1 MMRDPIEYFLSAE
14 ITLSDKLLEVLY
26 LIIGLICIYT
36 AIANLRDKGNQ
47 KRYGTFVFWCT
58 LGLMFVLGPWIPSL
72 YTGILM
78 CVMVAVPILHRV
90 SRGTQPDPS
99 EEEAEKNYHKIGM
112 KVFIPA
118 LSIGVFA
125 LAAALFTSISP
136 LVGMGVGVFAA
147 VIILMIYSR
156 DNKPKVF
163 LQDCR
168 RMMDIVGPLSMLP
181 TLLAALG
188 SVFTAAGVGDVI
200 AQMVSNV
207 IPSGNLVVGIIV
219 YAVGMAIFTMI
230 MGNAF
235 AAITV
240 MTVGIGA
247 PFVLSLGADP
257 VVVGSLALT
266 CGYCGTLCT
275 PMAAN
280 FNMVP
285 VAVLEMKDKNGVIKK
300 QVLIG
305 VIMLILQIIYMIVM
319 C

>member
-1 MMRDPIEYFLSAE
+1 MRDPIEYFMSAE
-14 ITLSDKLLEVLY
+14 VTLSDKLLEVLY
-26 LIIGLICIYT
+26 LVIGLLCIYT
-36 AIANLRDKGNQ
+36 AFVNLKDKKND
-47 KRYGTFVFWCT
+47 KNIGTFIFWLM
-58 LGLMFVLGPWIPSL
+58 LGLMFVLGPWIPPL

-78 CVMVAVPILHRV
+78 VIMVLGPIFKQV
-90 SRGTQPDPS
+90 KRGSEPEPTVEETQR
-99 EEEAEKNYHKIGM
+99 NYRKVGM
-112 KVFIPA
+112 KVFVPA
-118 LSIGVFA
+118 LCIGVFA
-125 LAAALFTSISP
+125 LGFALFTSISP
-136 LVGMGVGVFAA
+136 LVGMGVGVFVA
-147 VIILMIYSR
+147 VLILMGYSR
-156 DNKPKVF
+156 ENKPRIF
-163 LQDCR
+163 LHDCR
-168 RMMDIVGPLSMLP
+168 RMLDIVGPLSMLP

-188 SVFTAAGVGDVI
+188 SVFTSAGVGDVI
-200 AQMVSNV
+200 AQLVSNI
-207 IPSGNLVVGIIV
+207 IPSGNIVVGIIV

-285 VAVLEMKDKNGVIKK
+285 VAVLEMKDSNGVIKK

-305 VIMLILQIIYMIVM
+305 VIMLVLQIIYMIVM

>member
-1 MMRDPIEYFLSAE
+1 MRDPIEYFMSAE
-14 ITLSDKLLEVLY
+14 VTLSDKLLEVLY
-26 LIIGLICIYT
+26 LVIGLLCIYT
-36 AIANLRDKGNQ
+36 AFVNLKDKKND
-47 KRYGTFVFWCT
+47 KNIGTFIFWLM

-78 CVMVAVPILHRV
+78 VIMVLGPIFKQV
-90 SRGTQPDPS
+90 KRGSEPEPTVEETQR
-99 EEEAEKNYHKIGM
+99 NYRKVGM
-112 KVFIPA
+112 KVFVPA
-118 LSIGVFA
+118 LCIGVFA
-125 LAAALFTSISP
+125 LGFALFTSISP
-136 LVGMGVGVFAA
+136 LVGMGVGVFVA
-147 VIILMIYSR
+147 VLTLMVYSR
-156 DNKPKVF
+156 ENKPRIF
-163 LQDCR
+163 LHDCR
-168 RMMDIVGPLSMLP
+168 RMLDIVGPLSMLP

-188 SVFTAAGVGDVI
+188 SVFTSAGVGDVI
-200 AQMVSNV
+200 AQLVSNI
-207 IPSGNLVVGIIV
+207 IPSGNIVVGIIV

-285 VAVLEMKDKNGVIKK
+285 VAVLEMKDSNGVIKK

-305 VIMLILQIIYMIVM
+305 VIMLVLQIIYMIVM

>member
-99 EEEAEKNYHKIGM
+99 EEEAEKNYRKIGM

-247 PFVLSLGADP
+247 LFVLSLGADP

-305 VIMLILQIIYMIVM
+305 IIMLILQIIYMIVM

>member
-90 SRGTQPDPS
+90 SRGTQPDSS
-99 EEEAEKNYHKIGM
+99 EEEAEKNYRKIGM

-305 VIMLILQIIYMIVM
+305 IIMLILQIIYMIVM

>member
-58 LGLMFVLGPWIPSL
+58 LGLMFVLGSWIPSL

-99 EEEAEKNYHKIGM
+99 EEEAEKNYRKIGM

-305 VIMLILQIIYMIVM
+305 IIMLILQIIYMIIM

>member
-99 EEEAEKNYHKIGM
+99 EEEAEKNYRKIGM

-125 LAAALFTSISP
+125 LAAALFTLISP

-305 VIMLILQIIYMIVM
+305 VIMLILQIIYMIIM

>member
-1 MMRDPIEYFLSAE
+1 MRDPIEYFMSAE
-14 ITLSDKLLEVLY
+14 VTLSDKLLEVLY
-26 LIIGLICIYT
+26 LVIGLLCIYT
-36 AIANLRDKGNQ
+36 AFVNLKDKKND
-47 KRYGTFVFWCT
+47 KNIGTFIFWLM
-58 LGLMFVLGPWIPSL
+58 LGLMFVLGPWIPPL

-78 CVMVAVPILHRV
+78 VIMVLGPIFKQV
-90 SRGTQPDPS
+90 KRGSEPEPTVEETQR
-99 EEEAEKNYHKIGM
+99 NYRKVGM
-112 KVFIPA
+112 KVFVPA
-118 LSIGVFA
+118 LCIGVFA
-125 LAAALFTSISP
+125 LGFALFTSISP
-136 LVGMGVGVFAA
+136 LVGMGVGVFVA
-147 VIILMIYSR
+147 VLILMGYSR
-156 DNKPKVF
+156 ENKPRIF
-163 LQDCR
+163 LHDCR
-168 RMMDIVGPLSMLP
+168 RMLDIVGPLSMLP

-188 SVFTAAGVGDVI
+188 SVFTSAGVGDVI
-200 AQMVSNV
+200 AQLVSNI
-207 IPSGNLVVGIIV
+207 IPSGNIVVGIIV

-285 VAVLEMKDKNGVIKK
+285 VAVLEMKDSNGVIKK

-305 VIMLILQIIYMIVM
+305 VIMLVLQIIYMIIM

>member
-36 AIANLRDKGNQ
+36 AIANLRDKENQ

-99 EEEAEKNYHKIGM
+99 EEEAEKNYRKIGM

>member
-1 MMRDPIEYFLSAE
+1 MRDPIEYFMRAE
-14 ITLSDKLLEVLY
+14 VTLSDKLLEVLY
-26 LIIGLICIYT
+26 LVIGLLCIYT
-36 AIANLRDKGNQ
+36 AFANLKDKKND
-47 KRYGTFVFWCT
+47 KNIGTFIFWLM
-58 LGLMFVLGPWIPSL
+58 LGLMFVLGPWIPPL

-78 CVMVAVPILHRV
+78 VIMVLGPIFKQV
-90 SRGTQPDPS
+90 KRGSEPEPTVEETQR
-99 EEEAEKNYHKIGM
+99 NYRKVGM
-112 KVFIPA
+112 KVFVPA
-118 LSIGVFA
+118 LCIGVFA
-125 LAAALFTSISP
+125 LGFALFTSISP
-136 LVGMGVGVFAA
+136 LVGMGVGVFVA
-147 VIILMIYSR
+147 VLIRMVYSR
-156 DNKPKVF
+156 ENKPRIF
-163 LQDCR
+163 LHDCR
-168 RMMDIVGPLSMLP
+168 RMLDIVGPLSMLP

-188 SVFTAAGVGDVI
+188 SVFTSAGVGDVI
-200 AQMVSNV
+200 AQLVSNI
-207 IPSGNLVVGIIV
+207 IPSGNIVVGIIV

-285 VAVLEMKDKNGVIKK
+285 VAVLEMKDSNGVIKK

-305 VIMLILQIIYMIVM
+305 VIMLVLQIIYMIVM

>member
-90 SRGTQPDPS
+90 SRGTQPDSS
-99 EEEAEKNYHKIGM
+99 EEEAEKNYRKIGM

-305 VIMLILQIIYMIVM
+305 IIMLILQIIYMIIM

>member
-305 VIMLILQIIYMIVM
+305 IIMLILQIIYMIVM

>member
-99 EEEAEKNYHKIGM
+99 EEEAEKNYRKIGM

-219 YAVGMAIFTMI
+219 YAVGMVIFTMI

-305 VIMLILQIIYMIVM
+305 IIMLTLQIIYMIIM

>member
-1 MMRDPIEYFLSAE
+1 MRDPIEYFMSAE
-14 ITLSDKLLEVLY
+14 VTLSDKLLEVLY
-26 LIIGLICIYT
+26 LVIGLLCIYT
-36 AIANLRDKGNQ
+36 AFANLKDKKND
-47 KRYGTFVFWCT
+47 KNIGTFIFWLM
-58 LGLMFVLGPWIPSL
+58 LGLMFVLGPWIPPL

-78 CVMVAVPILHRV
+78 VIMVLGPIFKQV
-90 SRGTQPDPS
+90 KRGSEPEPTVEETQR
-99 EEEAEKNYHKIGM
+99 NYRKVGM
-112 KVFIPA
+112 KVFVPA
-118 LSIGVFA
+118 LCIGVFA
-125 LAAALFTSISP
+125 LGFALFTSISP
-136 LVGMGVGVFAA
+136 LVGMGVGVFVA
-147 VIILMIYSR
+147 VLILMGYSR
-156 DNKPKVF
+156 ENKPRIF
-163 LQDCR
+163 LHDCR
-168 RMMDIVGPLSMLP
+168 RMLDIVGPLSMLP

-188 SVFTAAGVGDVI
+188 SVFTSAGVGDVI
-200 AQMVSNV
+200 AQLVSNI
-207 IPSGNLVVGIIV
+207 IPSGNIVVGIIV

-285 VAVLEMKDKNGVIKK
+285 VAVLEMKDSNGVIKK

-305 VIMLILQIIYMIVM
+305 VIMLVLQIIYMIVM

>member
-99 EEEAEKNYHKIGM
+99 EEEAEKNYRKIGM

-305 VIMLILQIIYMIVM
+305 VIMLILQIIYMIIM

>member
-1 MMRDPIEYFLSAE
+1 MRDPIEYFMSAE
-14 ITLSDKLLEVLY
+14 VTLSDKLLEVLY
-26 LIIGLICIYT
+26 LVIGLLCIYT
-36 AIANLRDKGNQ
+36 AFANLKDKKND
-47 KRYGTFVFWCT
+47 KNIGTFIFWLM
-58 LGLMFVLGPWIPSL
+58 LGLMFVLGPWIPPL

-78 CVMVAVPILHRV
+78 VIMVLGPIFKQV
-90 SRGTQPDPS
+90 KRGSEPEPTVEETQR
-99 EEEAEKNYHKIGM
+99 NYRKVGM
-112 KVFIPA
+112 KVFVPA
-118 LSIGVFA
+118 LCIGVFA
-125 LAAALFTSISP
+125 LGFALFTSISP
-136 LVGMGVGVFAA
+136 LVGMGVGVFVA
-147 VIILMIYSR
+147 VLILMVYSR
-156 DNKPKVF
+156 ENKPRIF
-163 LQDCR
+163 LL
-168 RMMDIVGPLSMLP
+168 DIVGPLSMLP

-188 SVFTAAGVGDVI
+188 SVFTSAGVGDVI
-200 AQMVSNV
+200 AQLVSNI
-207 IPSGNLVVGIIV
+207 IPSGNIVVGIIV

-285 VAVLEMKDKNGVIKK
+285 VAVLEMKDSNGVIKK

-305 VIMLILQIIYMIVM
+305 VIMLVLQIIYMIVM

>member
-99 EEEAEKNYHKIGM
+99 EEEAEKNYRKIGM

-188 SVFTAAGVGDVI
+188 SVFTAAGVGNVI
-200 AQMVSNV
+200 AQLVSNV
-207 IPSGNLVVGIIV
+207 IPSGNIVIGIIV
-219 YAVGMAIFTMI
+219 YGVGMAVFTMI

-275 PMAAN
+275 PMGAN

-300 QVLIG
+300 QVLVG
-305 VIMLILQIIYMIVM
+305 VIMLVLQIIYMIVM

>member
-99 EEEAEKNYHKIGM
+99 EEEAEKNYRKIGM

-257 VVVGSLALT
+257 VIVGSLALT

>member
-47 KRYGTFVFWCT
+47 KCYGTFVFWCT

-99 EEEAEKNYHKIGM
+99 EEEAEKNYRKIGM

-219 YAVGMAIFTMI
+219 YAVGMAVFTMI

-305 VIMLILQIIYMIVM
+305 IIMLILQIIYMIIM

>member
-1 MMRDPIEYFLSAE
+1 MRDPIEYFMSVE
-14 ITLSDKLLEVLY
+14 VTLSDKLLEVLY
-26 LIIGLICIYT
+26 LVIGLLCIYT
-36 AIANLRDKGNQ
+36 AFVNLKDKKND
-47 KRYGTFVFWCT
+47 KNIGTFIFWLM
-58 LGLMFVLGPWIPSL
+58 LGLMFVLGPWIPPL

-78 CVMVAVPILHRV
+78 VIMVLGPIFKQV
-90 SRGTQPDPS
+90 KRGSEPEPTVEETQR
-99 EEEAEKNYHKIGM
+99 NYRKVGM
-112 KVFIPA
+112 KVFVPA
-118 LSIGVFA
+118 LCIGVFA
-125 LAAALFTSISP
+125 LGFALFTSISP
-136 LVGMGVGVFAA
+136 LVGMGVGVFVA
-147 VIILMIYSR
+147 VLILMVYSR
-156 DNKPKVF
+156 GNKPRIF
-163 LQDCR
+163 LHDCR
-168 RMMDIVGPLSMLP
+168 RMLDIVGPLSMLP

-188 SVFTAAGVGDVI
+188 SVFTSAGVGDVI
-200 AQMVSNV
+200 AQLVSNI
-207 IPSGNLVVGIIV
+207 IPSGNIVVGIIV

-285 VAVLEMKDKNGVIKK
+285 VAVLEMKDSNGVIKK

-305 VIMLILQIIYMIVM
+305 VIMLVLQIIYMIVM

>member
-58 LGLMFVLGPWIPSL
+58 LSLMFVLGPWIPSL

-99 EEEAEKNYHKIGM
+99 EEEAEKNYRKIGM

-305 VIMLILQIIYMIVM
+305 IIMLILQIIYMIIM

>member
-1 MMRDPIEYFLSAE
+1 MRDPIEYFMSAE
-14 ITLSDKLLEVLY
+14 VTLSDKLLEVLY
-26 LIIGLICIYT
+26 LVIGLLCIYT
-36 AIANLRDKGNQ
+36 AFVNLKDKKND
-47 KRYGTFVFWCT
+47 KNIGTFIFWLM

-78 CVMVAVPILHRV
+78 VIMVLGPIFKQV
-90 SRGTQPDPS
+90 KRGSEPEPTVEETQR
-99 EEEAEKNYHKIGM
+99 NYRKVGM
-112 KVFIPA
+112 KVFVPA
-118 LSIGVFA
+118 LCIGVFA
-125 LAAALFTSISP
+125 LGFALFTSISP
-136 LVGMGVGVFAA
+136 LVGMGVGVFVA
-147 VIILMIYSR
+147 VLILMGYSR
-156 DNKPKVF
+156 ENKPRIF
-163 LQDCR
+163 LHDCR
-168 RMMDIVGPLSMLP
+168 RMLDIVGPLSMLP

-188 SVFTAAGVGDVI
+188 SVFTSAGVGDVI
-200 AQMVSNV
+200 AQLVSNI
-207 IPSGNLVVGIIV
+207 IPSGNIVVGIIV

-285 VAVLEMKDKNGVIKK
+285 VAVLEMKDSNGVIKK

-305 VIMLILQIIYMIVM
+305 VIMLVLQIIYMIVM

>member
-99 EEEAEKNYHKIGM
+99 EEEAEKNYRKIGM

-266 CGYCGTLCT
+266 CGYCGTLMT

-280 FNMVP
+280 FNIVP
-285 VAVLEMKDKNGVIKK
+285 VAILNMKDRWGVIKN
-300 QVLIG
+300 QVLVG
-305 VIMLILQIIYMIVM
+305 LIMLVFQICYMIVLK
-319 C
+319 

>member
-99 EEEAEKNYHKIGM
+99 EEEAEKNYRKIGM

-188 SVFTAAGVGDVI
+188 SVYTAAGVGDVI

-305 VIMLILQIIYMIVM
+305 VIMLILQIIYMIIM

>member
-99 EEEAEKNYHKIGM
+99 EEEAEKNYRKLGM

>member
-1 MMRDPIEYFLSAE
+1 MVLQRRSCSGSSAALS
-14 ITLSDKLLEVLY
+14 LE
-26 LIIGLICIYT
+26 
-36 AIANLRDKGNQ
+36 
-47 KRYGTFVFWCT
+47 
-58 LGLMFVLGPWIPSL
+58 PS
-72 YTGILM
+72 
-78 CVMVAVPILHRV
+78 VEE
-90 SRGTQPDPS
+90 TQR
-99 EEEAEKNYHKIGM
+99 NYRKVGM
-112 KVFIPA
+112 KVFVPA
-118 LSIGVFA
+118 LCIGVFA
-125 LAAALFTSISP
+125 LGFALFTSISP
-136 LVGMGVGVFAA
+136 LVGMGVGVFVA
-147 VIILMIYSR
+147 VIILMVYSR
-156 DNKPKVF
+156 ENKPKVF

-168 RMMDIVGPLSMLP
+168 RMLDIVGPLSMLP

-188 SVFTAAGVGDVI
+188 SVFTSAGVGDVI
-200 AQMVSNV
+200 AQMVSNM
-207 IPSGNLVVGIIV
+207 IPSGNIVVGIIV

>member
-90 SRGTQPDPS
+90 GRGTQPDPS
-99 EEEAEKNYHKIGM
+99 EEEAEKNYRKIGM

-219 YAVGMAIFTMI
+219 YAVGMAVFTMI

>member
-99 EEEAEKNYHKIGM
+99 EEEAEKNYRKIGM

-188 SVFTAAGVGDVI
+188 SVFTVAGVGDVI

-305 VIMLILQIIYMIVM
+305 IIMLILQIIYMIVM

>member
-99 EEEAEKNYHKIGM
+99 EEEAEKNYRKIGM

-200 AQMVSNV
+200 AQLVSNV

>member
-99 EEEAEKNYHKIGM
+99 EEEAEKNYRKIGM

-219 YAVGMAIFTMI
+219 YAVGMAVFTMI

-305 VIMLILQIIYMIVM
+305 IIMLILQIIYMIIM

>member
-99 EEEAEKNYHKIGM
+99 EEEAEKNYRKIGM

-247 PFVLSLGADP
+247 PFVLSLG
-257 VVVGSLALT
+257 LT

-305 VIMLILQIIYMIVM
+305 IIMLILQIIYMIVM

>member
-78 CVMVAVPILHRV
+78 CVIVAVPILHRV
-90 SRGTQPDPS
+90 SLGTQPDPS
-99 EEEAEKNYHKIGM
+99 EEEAEKNYRKIGM

-200 AQMVSNV
+200 AQIVSNV

>member
-99 EEEAEKNYHKIGM
+99 EEEAEKNYRKIGM

-188 SVFTAAGVGDVI
+188 SVVTAAGVGDVI

-305 VIMLILQIIYMIVM
+305 IIMLILQIIYMIVM